1 MADEFV
7 MRLSNSVWTGR
18 VFTANEGWAK
28 RALFS
33 RVPTRTAQG
42 DVPLKVSAVP
52 VRMLPIA
59 PLPQASLALRDL
71 VQCAPDID
79 GQSSRKAAL
88 DQAPAQRKI
97 AMLLSFMG
105 LPRFH
110 YSY

>member
-1 MADEFV
+1 MGKA
-7 MRLSNSVWTGR
+7 L
-18 VFTANEGWAK
+18 AL
-28 RALFS
+28 RA
-33 RVPTRTAQG
+33 RMPTRTAQG

-71 VQCAPDID
+71 VQCAPDIE
-79 GQSSRKAAL
+79 SSRKTAL